1 MSRQI
6 ARLQL
11 NRESV
16 RRLTA
21 APRGAMSA
29 LTDTFGPCRSISYCD
44 LCVTYDAA
52 CVEETRYCTA

>member
-1 MSRQI
+1 MTKRI
-6 ARLQL
+6 TKLQL

-16 RRLTA
+16 RRLAGGSPAIA
-21 APRGAMSA
+21 AGDDSV
-29 LTDTFGPCRSISYCD
+29 GPCRSISYCE